1 MWLKELPYFVMIIG
15 AVMVGLYLSNYFLD
29 KGCEQ
34 YISRKVGHGIAGM
47 GFLLCAF
54 LFTTGWY
61 PLILAV
67 GFVAL
72 LGLARVVKPDTFRGV
87 GGSARKH
94 AFAEVFLPGAAVIA
108 IIIGWI
114 WLNNPWLAI
123 VPILYVCFGDMVTGI
138 VRSRVYHVEVKGN
151 WGSLAMILSCL
162 LVAYF
167 FMPWWWI
174 GACGAVVA
182 TAAEKFTPRSRGIWD
197 DNWTI
202 TLSSL
207 MVMAL
212 LYTYAR

>member
-29 KGCEQ
+29 KGVEQ
-34 YISRKVGHGIAGM
+34 YISRKVGHGIAGI

-61 PLILAV
+61 PMILAA

-72 LGLARVVKPDTFRGV
+72 LGLARIVKPDAFRGV
-87 GGSARKH
+87 GGSSRKH

-108 IIIGWI
+108 IVIGWI
-114 WLNNPWLAI
+114 WLNNPWLAV

-138 VRSRVYHVEVKGN
+138 VRSRIYHVEIKGN
-151 WGSLAMILSCL
+151 YGSLAMILTCL

-167 FMPWWWI
+167 FPIWWI
-174 GACGAVVA
+174 AACGAVVA
-182 TAAEKFTPRSRGIWD
+182 TAAEKFTPRSHGIWD

-207 MVMAL
+207 LVMAL